1 MATRINTVDIAP
13 LSPAEVERWRSIPVT
28 ILSDVTA
35 GRVVP
40 DPRIRPL
47 RPFPPS
53 RRVAGPA
60 VTAWCER
67 GDFGAMLHA
76 LDAAPAGSIV
86 VADAGGCL
94 QTAYAGEILC
104 GYARAK
110 GIAGLIVNGALR
122 DIDAIAE
129 WDDFCAYALGN
140 TARGPLS
147 KERGTV
153 NGPIVFGG
161 VAVRP
166 GDIVVADNDGLA
178 IVALAEA
185 DGVLEAGLQRVAAE
199 TGWQAE
205 LAKGRSLVEM
215 FAVPEAI

>member
-1 MATRINTVDIAP
+1 MATRINKVDVAP
-13 LSPAEVERWRSIPVT
+13 LSAAAAERWQSVPVT

-47 RPFPPS
+47 RPFPPG
-53 RRVAGPA
+53 RRVVGPA

-76 LDAAPAGSIV
+76 LDVAPAGSIV

-122 DIDAIAE
+122 DIDTIAA

-161 VAVRP
+161 VSVQP

-185 DGVLEAGLQRVAAE
+185 TGVLEAGLQRVSAEAA
-199 TGWQAE
+199 WQAE
-205 LAKGRSLVEM
+205 LGKGRSLVDV
-215 FAVPEAI
+215 FSVPEAI